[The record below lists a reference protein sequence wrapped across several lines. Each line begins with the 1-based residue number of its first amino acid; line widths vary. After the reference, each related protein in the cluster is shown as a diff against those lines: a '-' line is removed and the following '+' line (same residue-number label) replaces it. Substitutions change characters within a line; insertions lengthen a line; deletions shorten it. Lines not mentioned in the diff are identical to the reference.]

1 MELDW
6 TEFGGKDANQE
17 NIVPVKDNENKRTR
31 KELLELA
38 SPS

>member
-17 NIVPVKDNENKRTR
+17 KAIPVKDNENNRTR
-31 KELLELA
+31 K
-38 SPS
+38 